1 MKTYL
6 ECIPCFLTQALD
18 ASVLAGVGTKKQKEI
33 IDEVSKLIPEFSLTD
48 SPPKMVRTIH
58 QLVRRMLDVKDP
70 YIKLKKNS
78 NLMALKM
85 YSQLK
90 NRIEDSEDS
99 LLSAVQL
106 SIIGNIIDYGAK
118 NYFNV
123 EKEID
128 QLFQGNL
135 SVKYEHNPHIFKY
148 DLFKDALNK
157 VEHIVFLA
165 DNAGE
170 VLFDRFLI
178 EELVLKHNKK
188 VTYVVK
194 DQPIINDALIED
206 AIICG
211 IDNYAKIITN
221 GTDAPGTLLNYC
233 SEEFLRL
240 YRDAKLI
247 ISKGQGNY
255 ESLSEEKRPIFFLF
269 KAKCPVIARD
279 IGCDIGELVLNCSS
293 DNYD

>member
-78 NLMALKM
+78 NLMALKT